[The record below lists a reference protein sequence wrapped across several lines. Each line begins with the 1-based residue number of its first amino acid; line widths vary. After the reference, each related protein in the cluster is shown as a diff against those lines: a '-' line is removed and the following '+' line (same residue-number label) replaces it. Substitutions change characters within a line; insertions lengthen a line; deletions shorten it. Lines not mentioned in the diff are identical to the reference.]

1 MNDESRFLAAWI
13 RGVKLAGPALF
24 GDGGDPELART
35 KWDLRPN
42 LEMVDHAIGNM
53 SGGEAMFLAAMYCCF
68 FNDTDGAPMLQHAY
82 GVDYPVAIG
91 TIAAQ
96 IDDERRQII
105 VDLFMSYR
113 GW

>member
-1 MNDESRFLAAWI
+1 MNDELRFLDAWI

-42 LEMVDHAIGNM
+42 LEMVDNAIGNM
-53 SGGEAMFLAAMYCCF
+53 SGGEAVFLAAMYCF
-68 FNDTDGAPMLQHAY
+68 FSDTDGAPMLQRAY
-82 GVDYPVAIG
+82 GVRRPVAIG
-91 TIAAQ
+91 TIAAR
-96 IDDERRQII
+96 IDDERRGII
-105 VDLFMSYR
+105 ADLFMSYR

>member
-1 MNDESRFLAAWI
+1 
-13 RGVKLAGPALF
+13 
-24 GDGGDPELART
+24 
-35 KWDLRPN
+35 
-42 LEMVDHAIGNM
+42 
-53 SGGEAMFLAAMYCCF
+53 MFLAAMYCF

-96 IDDERRQII
+96 IDDERRQVI